1 MLNYL
6 ASLGYLIAALLCMA
20 GAVTGRNTGRSKGD
34 MAVWI
39 SAAAMFGVLIAM
51 RMLGGED
58 YLRGLLRGV
67 AAGEGFYNTRW
78 LGQVAAIIL
87 LAGLLGLGWHKIRLD
102 WVQKRG
108 SQTARFMRVV
118 LLAMA
123 GFALLYGLRLISLH
137 AVDQLLYAGPL
148 RLNWLL
154 EGAFTLTIAA
164 AAVFYIRHCRRRA
177 AGRWV
182 AVEDDPRKHHPG
194 KDNKARPRR

>member
-1 MLNYL
+1 MLIYL
-6 ASLGYLIAALLCMA
+6 ASLAYLAAALLCLA
-20 GAVTGRNTGRSKGD
+20 AAITARRTGRSKGD

-39 SAAAMFGVLIAM
+39 TAAAMFAVLIAM

-58 YLRGLLRGV
+58 YLRGLLRAV
-67 AAGEGFYNTRW
+67 AAGEGFYNTRR

-102 WVQKRG
+102 WMHKRG
-108 SQTARFMRVV
+108 SQTARFMRFV
-118 LLAMA
+118 LLTMA

-148 RLNWLL
+148 RLNWVL
-154 EGAFTLTIAA
+154 EGALTLTIAA
-164 AAVFYIRHCRRRA
+164 AAVLYIRHCRRRS

-182 AVEDDPRKHHPG
+182 SAADEQ
-194 KDNKARPRR
+194 ARPRR